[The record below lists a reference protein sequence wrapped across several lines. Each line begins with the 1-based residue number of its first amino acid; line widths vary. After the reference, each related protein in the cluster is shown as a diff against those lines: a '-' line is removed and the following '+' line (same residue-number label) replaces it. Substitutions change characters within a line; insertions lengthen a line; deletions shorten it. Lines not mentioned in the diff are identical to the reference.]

1 MLCNV
6 LYIMLA
12 SDSAGLMEEA
22 HILVLN
28 VPLLEQ
34 VIFYMLTS
42 LLLVDPML
50 LYTKELLLSL
60 ELLNQEVLL
69 PMLAKLKRNE
79 E

>member
-1 MLCNV
+1 
-6 LYIMLA
+6 
-12 SDSAGLMEEA
+12 
-22 HILVLN
+22 VLN

-69 PMLAKLKRNE
+69 PMLAKLRRNE